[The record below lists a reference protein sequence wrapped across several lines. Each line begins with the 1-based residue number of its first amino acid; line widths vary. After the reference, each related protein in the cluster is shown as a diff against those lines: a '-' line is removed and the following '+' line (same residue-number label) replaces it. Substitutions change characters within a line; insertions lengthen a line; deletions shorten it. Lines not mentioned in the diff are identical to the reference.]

1 MAMAMVE
8 SKDRATSDP
17 AARKEVMRQMEA
29 EGVEY
34 VLFWFTDIE
43 GHLKSFAITPSE
55 IEGALNDG
63 MGFDGSSITGF
74 NAIEESDMIAIP
86 DPGTFRLMPTRP
98 GEAKVGRMIC
108 DVVKPSG
115 EPYDGDPR
123 YAMRRALE
131 RMKSMGFDTFNIGP
145 ELEYFLFRDNKSTET
160 LDEGGYFAMT
170 ALDAATEL
178 RNETIQALEKMGI
191 AIEYHHHEV
200 APSQHEIDMRYASAL
215 DMADQ
220 TVTYRLI
227 VKEVAAKNGVYAT
240 FMPKP
245 LFGENGSGMH
255 THMSL
260 FTDGRNQFFDG
271 DDEYSLSP
279 VGKQFIAG
287 LLRHARELTPI
298 FAQWVNSYKRLVP
311 GYEAPVY
318 VAWSQRNRSALIRIP
333 LYKPGSEQATRAE
346 IRCPDPA
353 CNPYLTFA
361 TLLHAGLEGIEQ
373 GYELPAPMETNL
385 YHLTPDE
392 RREQGIVSLPETLG
406 EAVDEL
412 ANSELMRRALGD
424 HIFDAYV
431 QLKRAEWDEYRIQLS
446 QWELDRYLGVL

>member
-1 MAMAMVE
+1 MAMIE
-8 SKDRATSDP
+8 SRDRATSDP
-17 AARKEVMRQMEA
+17 EARKKVMRQMEA

-55 IEGALNDG
+55 IQGALDDG

-108 DVVKPSG
+108 DVVKPDG
-115 EPYDGDPR
+115 QPYEGDPR
-123 YAMRRALE
+123 YVLRRALE
-131 RMKSMGFDTFNIGP
+131 RMHSMGFDTFNIGP
-145 ELEYFLFRDNKSTET
+145 ELEYFLFRDNKGTET

-178 RNETIQALEKMGI
+178 RNETIQALERMGI
-191 AIEYHHHEV
+191 EIEYHHHEV
-200 APSQHEIDMRYASAL
+200 APSQHEIDMRYSSAL

-227 VKEVAAKNGVYAT
+227 VKEIAAKNGVYAT

-260 FTDGRNQFFDG
+260 FTEGRNQFFEG
-271 DDEYSLSP
+271 DDEYSLST

-311 GYEAPVY
+311 GFEAPVY

-361 TLLHAGLEGIEQ
+361 TLLHAGLEGIER

-385 YHLTPDE
+385 YHLSADE
-392 RREQGIVSLPETLG
+392 RRERGIVSLPETLG

-412 ANSELMRRALGD
+412 AASDLMRRALGE

-431 QLKRAEWDEYRIQLS
+431 TLKRQEWDSYRVQLT
-446 QWELDRYLGVL
+446 QWELDRYLAVL